1 MLHLRANP
9 MYQATNITALNTG
22 LIHTE
27 SGDCADSEDM
37 HLSDAHKKAAQGEPC
52 TALSATSSR
61 QPFCWRVLKNAS
73 AVSSAFACS
82 SSDIAAAE
90 TCCTSEAFCWVT
102 LSI

>member
-1 MLHLRANP
+1 MLLLCANP

-52 TALSATSSR
+52 TAYLQHPLISPSAGGY
-61 QPFCWRVLKNAS
+61 
-73 AVSSAFACS
+73 
-82 SSDIAAAE
+82 
-90 TCCTSEAFCWVT
+90 
-102 LSI
+102 